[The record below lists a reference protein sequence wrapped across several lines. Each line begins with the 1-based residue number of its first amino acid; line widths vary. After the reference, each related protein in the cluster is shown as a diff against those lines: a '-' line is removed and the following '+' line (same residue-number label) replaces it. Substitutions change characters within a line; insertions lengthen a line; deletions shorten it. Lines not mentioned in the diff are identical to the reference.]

1 MLHGGWFCFWES
13 WDEWWWATSSR
24 GAKMQRGREWGGGGK
39 FSPTFEFCFA
49 DSLKVCDAPGG
60 EIRGIVDD
68 KLRPRLAI
76 DRSRSLISVI
86 VHEPRG

>member
-1 MLHGGWFCFWES
+1 MVVGHFF
-13 WDEWWWATSSR
+13 SR
-24 GAKMQRGREWGGGGK
+24 GENAKRARWGGGGK

-86 VHEPRG
+86 VHEPRGWTADRGIGRLVAEQF